1 MTELSKKI
9 SRRVNLPLDNRIT
22 MRNRDKITV
31 SLYPDGYIGF
41 RAHKC
46 RHEYQ
51 LPLVVAYQM
60 AIKIEAQEAFKVKEQ
75 EARLAGKRKPR
86 KPRRSLLFS

>member
-1 MTELSKKI
+1 
-9 SRRVNLPLDNRIT
+9 

-60 AIKIEAQEAFKVKEQ
+60 AIKAEAIEAWKVKEQ